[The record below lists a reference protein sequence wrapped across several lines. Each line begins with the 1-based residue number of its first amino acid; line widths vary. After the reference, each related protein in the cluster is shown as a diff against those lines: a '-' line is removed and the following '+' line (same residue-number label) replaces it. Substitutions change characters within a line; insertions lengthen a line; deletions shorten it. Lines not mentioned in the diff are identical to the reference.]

1 MSNAQSDSAVK
12 NFADVHPVLPVLLS
26 EARERAQTAGRRLE
40 LPYFEIDPDSLQ
52 NSLKETIQT
61 AEKRLAALAALHPI
75 RLRFENTVQ
84 ELDDILH
91 TSYLTANRLSLVK
104 ETHPE
109 AAMRK
114 QAVELVKKFQDWAV
128 GLDYREDVYRTIRA
142 YADTRPN
149 LKGEDKRLFED
160 TLRDYRRAGLHLPP
174 PEKNEIQRLR
184 KELARAAADFD
195 ANITRASITL
205 EFSKADLDGLPQD
218 FLDQENLLNE
228 NQNYELHAE
237 IAWHFMAAME
247 NAKSETTRKRMNVAR
262 DSLASEDN
270 VQLLQR
276 MLRLRASIANKLG
289 YSSWADYKTETK
301 MAGNGA
307 AAIQFLKEL
316 KDGLKD
322 KFAAELESYR
332 SLKIAETG
340 NPEAAIYAWDWR
352 YYANQ
357 LKKQRYQVDAEEL
370 RPYFPYHRVL
380 KGMFTIC
387 EQVFGLS
394 FAWLEAPYRWTDDL
408 ELYLVSDT
416 KTHHPLGTF
425 YLDMFPRKGKFH
437 HFAQFSLIDGKRL
450 PSGEYQCP
458 CVALVCNFPPPA
470 EGKPSLLSHNEVET
484 LFHEFG
490 HALHS
495 LLTEA
500 NYSRFSGTS
509 VPRDFVEAPSQM
521 LENWVWDSLSLN
533 IITTGRRGKSQKHLE
548 TKKQHLL
555 EQWKNLRFM
564 HPKHGRYNVVW
575 DEKRKSVVLWN
586 HLHLFDYGL
595 NSNEEEYYAF
605 YVDEKDTLHKEVNIC
620 FHSNGRVSCDISK
633 RVSAQT
639 IPNVQKDATDGMR
652 AIPADLV
659 RRLKESRLS
668 SIGSFYRRQISFGL
682 LDLELHSAPNPESV
696 PNALQVSER
705 LFAEVFLP
713 APKGSAFIAG
723 FGHLTGYD
731 AGYYGYA
738 WADAV
743 AADMATVFEKTPN
756 RYFDAVA
763 GKRLRKEV
771 YAPGN
776 SRDVNQSIEKFLGR
790 PRSIQPFLE
799 SIGVRTKSKE
809 LT

>member
-1 MSNAQSDSAVK
+1 MSNAQSDSAAE
-12 NFADVHPVLPVLLS
+12 NFADVYPASYALLS
-26 EARERAQTAGRRLE
+26 EARERARTAGRRLE
-40 LPYFEIDPDSLQ
+40 LPHFETDPDSLQ
-52 NSLKETIQT
+52 NSLEEAIQT
-61 AEKRLAALAALHPI
+61 AENQLAALAALHPS

-84 ELDDILH
+84 KLDDLLH
-91 TSYLTANRLSLVK
+91 TTYLMANRLSLVK
-104 ETHPE
+104 ETHPDD
-109 AAMRK
+109 AMRK

-128 GLDYREDVYRTIRA
+128 GLDYREDVYQTICA

-174 PEKNEIQRLR
+174 TEKNEIQRLR
-184 KELARAAADFD
+184 KELARASADFD
-195 ANITRASITL
+195 ANITRASAAL
-205 EFSKADLDGLPQD
+205 QFSKADLDGLPQD
-218 FLDQENLLNE
+218 FLDQENLMNE

-237 IAWHFMAAME
+237 VAWHFMAVME

-262 DSLASEDN
+262 DSLASKDN
-270 VQLLQR
+270 LQLLQK

-332 SLKIAETG
+332 LLKMAETG
-340 NPEAAIYAWDWR
+340 DSEAAIYAWDWR
-352 YYANQ
+352 YYARQ
-357 LKKQRYQVDAEEL
+357 LKKQRYQVDAEQL
-370 RPYFPYHRVL
+370 RPHFPYNRVL

-387 EQVFGLS
+387 GQVFGLS
-394 FAWLEAPYRWTDDL
+394 FAKLEAPYRWTDNL

-416 KTHHPLGTF
+416 KNHHPLGTL

-470 EGKPSLLSHNEVET
+470 KDKPSLLSHNEVET

-533 IITTGRRGKSQKHLE
+533 IITTGRRGKSQKRLD

-555 EQWKNLRFM
+555 KQWEDLRFM
-564 HPKHGRYNVVW
+564 HPKHGRHNVVW
-575 DEKRKSVVLWN
+575 DEKSKSAVLWN

-595 NSNEEEYYAF
+595 NSSGEEYYAF
-605 YVDEKDTLHKEVNIC
+605 HVDEKDTLHKEVNIR
-620 FHSNGRVSCDISK
+620 FHSNGRVSCNISK
-633 RVSAQT
+633 RVSDQT
-639 IPNVQKDATDGMR
+639 IPNVQKDATNGMK
-652 AIPADLV
+652 AILADLIH
-659 RRLKESRLS
+659 RLKKSRLS
-668 SIGSFYRRQISFGL
+668 SIGS
-682 LDLELHSAPNPESV
+682 
-696 PNALQVSER
+696 
-705 LFAEVFLP
+705 
-713 APKGSAFIAG
+713 
-723 FGHLTGYD
+723 
-731 AGYYGYA
+731 
-738 WADAV
+738 
-743 AADMATVFEKTPN
+743 
-756 RYFDAVA
+756 
-763 GKRLRKEV
+763 
-771 YAPGN
+771 
-776 SRDVNQSIEKFLGR
+776 
-790 PRSIQPFLE
+790 
-799 SIGVRTKSKE
+799 
-809 LT
+809 

>member
-1 MSNAQSDSAVK
+1 MSKISNAQSDSAVK
-12 NFADVHPVLPVLLS
+12 NFADVYPIPFALLS
-26 EARERAQTAGRRLE
+26 KARERARAAGRRLE
-40 LPYFEIDPDSLQ
+40 LPRFETDPDSLKT
-52 NSLKETIQT
+52 SLKEAIQT
-61 AEKRLAALAALHPI
+61 AEKRLTALAALHPSL
-75 RLRFENTVQ
+75 LRFENTVQ
-84 ELDDILH
+84 ELDNLLH
-91 TSYLTANRLSLVK
+91 TTYLTANRLCLVK
-104 ETHPE
+104 ETSPD
-109 AAMRK
+109 ATMRE
-114 QAVELVKKFQDWAV
+114 QAVELVKKFQNWAV

-142 YADTRPN
+142 YADTRPD

-174 PEKNEIQRLR
+174 TEKNEVQNLR

-205 EFSKADLDGLPQD
+205 EFSKAELDGLPQD
-218 FLDQENLLNE
+218 FLDQEDLLNE
-228 NQNYELHAE
+228 NQNYELRAE
-237 IAWHFMAAME
+237 VAWHFMAVME
-247 NAKSETTRKRMNVAR
+247 NAKSETARHRMNVAR

-270 VQLLQR
+270 VKLLQK

-301 MAGNGA
+301 MAGNAA

-316 KDGLKD
+316 KDGLEN
-322 KFAAELESYR
+322 KFSAELESYR
-332 SLKIAETG
+332 LLKVAETG
-340 NPEAAIYAWDWR
+340 DTEASIYAWDWR

-357 LKKQRYQVDAEEL
+357 LKKQRYKVDAEQL
-370 RPYFPYHRVL
+370 RAYFPYDRVL
-380 KGMFTIC
+380 KGMFAIC
-387 EQVFGLS
+387 GQVFGLS
-394 FAWLEAPYRWTDDL
+394 FANLDAPYLWTDNL
-408 ELYLVSDT
+408 ELYLVSDA
-416 KTHHPLGTF
+416 KKQHPLGTF

-470 EGKPSLLSHNEVET
+470 DGKPSLLSHNEVET

-500 NYSRFSGTS
+500 DYSRFSGTS

-521 LENWVWDSLSLN
+521 LENWVWDSQSLSV
-533 IITTGRRGKSQKHLE
+533 ITTGRRGKSPKWLE

-555 EQWKNLRFM
+555 EQWKDLHFM
-564 HPKHGRYNVVW
+564 HSKHGRHSAVW
-575 DEKRKSVVLWN
+575 DEKRKSVVLCN
-586 HLHLFDYGL
+586 HLHLCDYGL
-595 NSNEEEYYAF
+595 NSNGEEYYSF
-605 YVDEKDTLHKEVNIC
+605 YVDEKDTLHREVNIC
-620 FHSNGRVSCDISK
+620 FHPNGKASCNISK
-633 RVSAQT
+633 RVPAQT
-639 IPNVQKDATDGMR
+639 IPNVQKDATDGIK
-652 AIPADLV
+652 AIPADLI

-682 LDLELHSAPNPESV
+682 LDLELHSALNPESV
-696 PNALQVSER
+696 PDALQVSER
-705 LFAEVFLP
+705 VFAEVFLP
-713 APKGSAFIAG
+713 APKGTAFVAG

-738 WADAV
+738 WADAI
-743 AADMATVFEKTPN
+743 AADMATVFENSPN

-763 GKRLRKEV
+763 GRRLREEI

-776 SRDVNQSIEKFLGR
+776 SRDVNKSIEKFLGR
-790 PRSIQPFLE
+790 SRSIQPFLE
-799 SIGVRTKSKE
+799 SIGVRSKQ
-809 LT
+809 